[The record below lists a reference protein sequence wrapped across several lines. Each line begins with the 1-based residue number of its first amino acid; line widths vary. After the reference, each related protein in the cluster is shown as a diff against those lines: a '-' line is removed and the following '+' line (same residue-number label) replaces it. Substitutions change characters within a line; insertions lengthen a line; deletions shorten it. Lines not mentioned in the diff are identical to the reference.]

1 MKNAKQRWQLWAAP
15 VLLPAPAGGR
25 EGTTDSDHVFLA
37 LLEMPGMFAQ
47 REEAIVTTQDENQQ
61 HKFPKMTIMCCG

>member
-1 MKNAKQRWQLWAAP
+1 MKNAKRLWAAP
-15 VLLPAPAGGR
+15 VLLPAPTGGR
-25 EGTTDSDHVFLA
+25 EGASDSDHVFPA

-61 HKFPKMTIMCCG
+61 EKFPKTTVMCCG